1 MRVFPL
7 SYRDAERKSALRKL
21 LSLALSVILILTLLP
36 CPVSAEDRVVLTIAD
51 TTERS
56 GNRYNADLGM
66 WQYLAEK
73 VGVEIDFSYIT
84 PEEYESRLAS
94 GDLPDIVATRNN
106 LSKILENGVA
116 LDASPYLEEYVP
128 NLLKGDVR
136 ATYDVFKQL
145 GDEYGG
151 FYFFPAKIGYNG
163 VGFSN
168 VPTQRGYVV
177 RWDYYKELGYPPIN
191 NAEDYLHVLQQMHEN
206 HPYTEEGYPTY
217 LYGTDNFTGYEVSFR
232 SELSLDYW
240 VAYKYQNN
248 IFTNEIY
255 DGYTDPSH
263 SKWWASMKWENTL
276 YRAGKEDGS
285 YDLDLFTQNVAQ
297 FNAKVARGQYLGLH
311 ADKGN
316 LYEEKV
322 KTDPDTLAGY
332 ASPPT
337 APIRKR
343 P

>member
-36 CPVSAEDRVVLTIAD
+36 CPVSAEERVVLTIAD

-128 NLLKGDVR
+128 NLGTNMGDSISSR
-136 ATYDVFKQL
+136 
-145 GDEYGG
+145 
-151 FYFFPAKIGYNG
+151 P
-163 VGFSN
+163 
-168 VPTQRGYVV
+168 
-177 RWDYYKELGYPPIN
+177 
-191 NAEDYLHVLQQMHEN
+191 
-206 HPYTEEGYPTY
+206 
-217 LYGTDNFTGYEVSFR
+217 R
-232 SELSLDYW
+232 SDIT
-240 VAYKYQNN
+240 V
-248 IFTNEIY
+248 
-255 DGYTDPSH
+255 
-263 SKWWASMKWENTL
+263 
-276 YRAGKEDGS
+276 
-285 YDLDLFTQNVAQ
+285 
-297 FNAKVARGQYLGLH
+297 
-311 ADKGN
+311 
-316 LYEEKV
+316 
-322 KTDPDTLAGY
+322 
-332 ASPPT
+332 
-337 APIRKR
+337 
-343 P
+343 